1 MLGQISRPIV
11 PAKAGTRYVARAM
24 AFIFVAVALATHAQE
39 NYPNKPVRLV
49 VASSPGGG
57 TDATARIIAPKLT
70 ELLGQQLIVENRP
83 GAAAMIGSEY
93 VARSAPD
100 GYTLLVAP
108 STLVIVPSLYR
119 KMRFDPIK
127 DFAPVSQLIS
137 IPLMLVSHP
146 ALPAKTLKDLIALAR
161 AKPGQLDYG
170 AGGYGGHG
178 HMSMA
183 LFLLMTGVNINHI
196 PYKSGNA
203 GLVEALSGEVPI
215 MMGNMLVVLP
225 HVRGGRLRAYGIS
238 SLKRAAGLA
247 EFPTLAEAGVPG
259 YDSSQWFGL
268 VTPANT
274 PREIVNRLHRDVG
287 RILSDG
293 EIKKRFALDGGETQW
308 SASPEAFGAFMR
320 ADLAKWAKVVKETG
334 IKQQQ

>member
-1 MLGQISRPIV
+1 MHRPVI
-11 PAKAGTRYVARAM
+11 PAFAGIQCVTWPTAL
-24 AFIFVAVALATHAQE
+24 FVFAATLAAHAQE
-39 NYPNKPVRLV
+39 TYPNKPVRLV

-57 TDATARIIAPKLT
+57 TDATARIISPKLT
-70 ELLGQQLIVENRP
+70 ELLGQQVVVENRP
-83 GAAAMIGSEY
+83 GAAAMIGSEH
-93 VARSAPD
+93 VARAAPD

-119 KMRFDPIK
+119 KMRFDAIK
-127 DFAPVSQLIS
+127 DFAPVSKLIS

-146 ALPAKTLKDLIALAR
+146 SLPAKTLKDLIALAR
-161 AKPGQLDYG
+161 SKPGQLDYG

-225 HVRGGRLRAYGIS
+225 HVRGGRLRAYGVS
-238 SLKRAAGLA
+238 SLKRAASLA
-247 EFPTLAEAGVPG
+247 EFPTIAEAGVPG

-268 VTPANT
+268 VAPANT
-274 PREIVNRLHRDVG
+274 SRDIVSRLHRDMG

-293 EIKKRFALDGGETQW
+293 EIKKRFALDGGETEW
-308 SASPEAFGAFMR
+308 SATPEEFAAFMR
-320 ADLAKWAKVVKETG
+320 ADLAKWAKVVKDTG
-334 IKQQQ
+334 MKQQ